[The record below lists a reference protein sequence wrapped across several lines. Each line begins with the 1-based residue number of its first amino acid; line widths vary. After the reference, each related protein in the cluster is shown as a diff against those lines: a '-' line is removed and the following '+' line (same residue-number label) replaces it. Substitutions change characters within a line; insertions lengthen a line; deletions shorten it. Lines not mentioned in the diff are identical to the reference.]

1 MSHRPWRRTLIK
13 QRGELAGSYADDR
26 MQLMLSRNDAKGA
39 AQWLQIGQ
47 AIDNLNAMVG
57 EVKH

>member
-1 MSHRPWRRTLIK
+1 
-13 QRGELAGSYADDR
+13 